1 MTTSRSP
8 RKDDVS
14 TEPVKEIP
22 EFPLTSEEALTF
34 YGKHLNDYEKQE
46 ILDYSG
52 KIYYLGQNC
61 K

>member
-1 MTTSRSP
+1 M
-8 RKDDVS
+8 S